1 MVRTILTD
9 KYAATT
15 CRIYRP
21 VPLNEP
27 VPHHEKE
34 KVKRPRYMIKQTK
47 KMVEAYEKRATPRP
61 ESVVAE
67 AVSAVRVSANPS
79 NIRQIANDLR
89 PPAAPEGYV
98 LMEKSRLEAERRTL
112 VGREDIAIEEAEEA
126 RGTAEEARGVAQEAM
141 SVARDAA
148 EAAIMN
154 SIIHASR
161 KQRLDAYKTYIE
173 DLDIDR
179 KEQGFLTNSQFRNL
193 SKKEQ
198 TEELIEKMGTPEI
211 VYDSIFD

>member
-21 VPLNEP
+21 VPFNEP

-34 KVKRPRYMIKQTK
+34 KAKRPRYIIKQTK

-67 AVSAVRVSANPS
+67 AVSAVRVAATPS

-89 PPAAPEGYV
+89 PPVPEGYV
-98 LMEKSRLEAERRTL
+98 LMERTRLEAERRTL
-112 VGREDIAIEEAEEA
+112 VGREDIALESAEA
-126 RGTAEEARGVAQEAM
+126 AEGVAREATDVATEAM
-141 SVARDAA
+141 GMAKEAA
-148 EAAIMN
+148 EAALMN
-154 SIIHASR
+154 QIINASKKVR
-161 KQRLDAYKTYIE
+161 TNAYKEYIK
-173 DLDIDR
+173 DLDIDLE
-179 KEQGFLTNSQFRNL
+179 EQGFLTLSQFRQL
-193 SKKEQ
+193 DRTEQ
-198 TEELIEKMGTPEI
+198 TEELIEKMGGVEI
-211 VYDSIFD
+211 AYDSIFD